1 MFRKSIYR
9 SMTIF
14 CILAVILMISCAHLY
29 SNVVTVLS
37 EHTEIPNRKI
47 VIIDAGH
54 GGEDG
59 GAVSCTGI
67 PESKTNLEISIKL
80 QNILQLLGIK
90 TIMIRTDDVS
100 VYTSGDSIA
109 SRKISDLRHRVNI
122 VNNHPGCTLISI
134 HQNYFSDSKYSGA
147 QVFYNQNPL
156 SKQLA
161 LSMQS
166 ALVKNLNKNS
176 NRNAKMAEGI
186 YLMEHIKEPGILIEC
201 GFISNYE
208 ENALL
213 QSKDYQ
219 QKISIVIG
227 SSLSLYLNT

>member
-1 MFRKSIYR
+1 MIRKSIYR

-90 TIMIRTDDVS
+90 TIMIT
-100 VYTSGDSIA
+100 GDNLDNAKASAKKIDLLDEKSICVDGEMLENM
-109 SRKISDLRHRVNI
+109 SESEFDEKFQNI
-122 VNNHPGCTLISI
+122 VV
-134 HQNYFSDSKYSGA
+134 YSGI
-147 QVFYNQNPL
+147 
-156 SKQLA
+156 
-161 LSMQS
+161 S
-166 ALVKNLNKNS
+166 AEQ
-176 NRNAKMAEGI
+176 RM
-186 YLMEHIKEPGILIEC
+186 ILHE
-201 GFISNYE
+201 YR
-208 ENALL
+208 
-213 QSKDYQ
+213 
-219 QKISIVIG
+219 
-227 SSLSLYLNT
+227 